1 MENSFVPPVVVNVA
15 DAVFPVLEFH
25 PRHYHQLQQWLLL
38 GLGEGLGGVVEVL
51 VVPAAVAV
59 IVAVAVLVRHNVA
72 GGFGFGFFRC
82 SLENEQYQ

>member
-15 DAVFPVLEFH
+15 DAVFPILAAAIVVA
-25 PRHYHQLQQWLLL
+25 
-38 GLGEGLGGVVEVL
+38 GGSGGDGTLGEGLGGVVEVL